1 MNNQFNNRSYNISII
16 KYLVCFVCLFV
27 RSFVLVFFACCLFLS
42 LLFVLDLLHLPF
54 VVSFVRLTTDIRYI
68 IRLALPVLRYFFFRR
83 TVCCPLFVL
92 VLVVLLVFVLCGWL
106 AGFRCHTHNQIHC
119 CFMFRPAVF
128 CPLLFRFQTCST
140 FPLLFGFY
148 AYCPL
153 LSFINCKTVSF
164 AFAFQSCLV
173 TPPLVVWCSDHGT
186 PSSAVSF
193 RPSASLLP
201 VRCFDFLSRPEDNQV
216 GPADRCYYRNW
227 KIR

>member
-1 MNNQFNNRSYNISII
+1 M
-16 KYLVCFVCLFV
+16 
-27 RSFVLVFFACCLFLS
+27 FFACCLFLS

-83 TVCCPLFVL
+83 TVCCPLCTL

-140 FPLLFGFY
+140 M
-148 AYCPL
+148 
-153 LSFINCKTVSF
+153 SF
-164 AFAFQSCLV
+164 A
-173 TPPLVVWCSDHGT
+173 
-186 PSSAVSF
+186 AVSF
-193 RPSASLLP
+193 LDLQYFVLPCFVFRPTVPFLCCLVFTP
-201 VRCFDFLSRPEDNQV
+201 TVRCFRL
-216 GPADRCYYRNW
+216 
-227 KIR
+227 